1 MKTIFKK
8 PGQLFRFY
16 HFQVDNERILFSPQT
31 INDKNFAI
39 LRNILLRFSNV
50 KNFVFEGA
58 KVKGNLFELAKL
70 FPKVQRFQFTSNS
83 KLVYN
88 KEFDKFAMVIG
99 LQFKY
104 CTIHIITYPRDDRFY
119 ITELFLKY
127 FKNIEELSFN
137 VTNKQQVKVV
147 FEYLN

>member
-50 KNFVFEGA
+50 INFVFERA

-70 FPKVQRFQFTSNS
+70 FPKVQQFQFTSNS

-88 KEFDKFAMVIG
+88 KEFNKFAMVIG

-104 CTIHIITYPRDDRFY
+104 CTIQILHNS
-119 ITELFLKY
+119 
-127 FKNIEELSFN
+127 NIAQFIL
-137 VTNKQQVKVV
+137 
-147 FEYLN
+147 